1 MNKKYIVISIFG
13 LLLLVG
19 LPFIGQVKLDIQSL
33 FGENTGSF
41 IFWQLRVPVT
51 ILSFIVG
58 STLALAGLIFQNI
71 FKNSLATP
79 YTLGVSSGAAAASV
93 LAIKL
98 NISISFLGLNGIYL
112 YGFVGALITIFLI
125 IGIAKLV
132 RSFSIYT
139 LLMSGIALNFFFS
152 ACILLI
158 QYLSDYAQTTS
169 VLRWLMGSLS
179 VAGYNE
185 ILFLLPI
192 YIFFYYHHLPIE
204 KRPDTDFSRGQ
215 FRFFQRDERQKIQ
228 DFYFD
233 YRLFYRGRSGNYCR
247 AHRFYRVNR
256 APHIAVDL
264 QKRFQSSYFFYY
276 FYRRSGVGAVGRADF
291 VAGSGCYSSVGR
303 ILQFC
308 AFLGIVAHHLAR
320 RSLHLQPGTA
330 PLSPAAHLADHLHL
344 GH

>member
-192 YIFFYYHHLPIE
+192 YIFFIITTFQLKNDLILISAGDSFAFSKGMNVKKFRIFILIIVSFIVGVVVTIAGPIG
-204 KRPDTDFSRGQ
+204 FIGL
-215 FRFFQRDERQKIQ
+215 I
-228 DFYFD
+228 
-233 YRLFYRGRSGNYCR
+233 
-247 AHRFYRVNR
+247 V
-256 APHIAVDL
+256 PHISRLIFKNDFKAVT
-264 QKRFQSSYFFYY
+264 FFTI
-276 FYRRSGVGAVGRADF
+276 FIGGLLLVVTNF
-291 VAGSGCYSSVGR
+291 VARNLIPPVEIPVG
-303 ILQFC
+303 IITS
-308 AFLGIVAHHLAR
+308 FLG
-320 RSLHLQPGTA
+320 A
-330 PLSPAAHLADHLHL
+330 PFFLFILVSKLKKQ
-344 GH
+344 G